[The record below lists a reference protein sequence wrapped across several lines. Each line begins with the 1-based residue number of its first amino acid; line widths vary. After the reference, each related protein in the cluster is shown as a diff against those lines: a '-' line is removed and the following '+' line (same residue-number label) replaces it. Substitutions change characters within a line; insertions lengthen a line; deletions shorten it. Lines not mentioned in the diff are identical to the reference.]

1 MFIWHRLAPKILWF
15 SPDEVAMIGAHG
27 LPQHPLFA
35 PELIARIAG
44 VGEILRVS
52 FC

>member
-1 MFIWHRLAPKILWF
+1 
-15 SPDEVAMIGAHG
+15 MIGAHG
-27 LPQHPLFA
+27 LPLHPLFA

>member
-1 MFIWHRLAPKILWF
+1 
-15 SPDEVAMIGAHG
+15 MIGAHG

-44 VGEILRVS
+44 AGERLRVS